1 MFKIK
6 KAQNMST
13 PIFSLIPSEQQAKWD
28 DIMSQMCAFVNDTN
42 ADVDMAYDW
51 VCEML
56 NISSFVDNNT
66 AWDSF
71 YETWESCDNRND
83 MQYNF
88 AWFFTLTCK
97 RLNFFFTVN
106 FIAQMVGLWTTVWV
120 TLRRQKRTRLQHVS
134 ASILTSLFTLSPS
147 KTDDHY

>member
-13 PIFSLIPSEQQAKWD
+13 PIFSLNSNTWD
-28 DIMSQMCAFVNDTN
+28 DIMSQMCAFVNETN

-56 NISSFVDNNT
+56 DISSFVDNEI

-71 YETWESCDNRND
+71 YSTWESCDNRND

-88 AWFFTLTCK
+88 A
-97 RLNFFFTVN
+97 
-106 FIAQMVGLWTTVWV
+106 
-120 TLRRQKRTRLQHVS
+120 
-134 ASILTSLFTLSPS
+134 
-147 KTDDHY
+147 